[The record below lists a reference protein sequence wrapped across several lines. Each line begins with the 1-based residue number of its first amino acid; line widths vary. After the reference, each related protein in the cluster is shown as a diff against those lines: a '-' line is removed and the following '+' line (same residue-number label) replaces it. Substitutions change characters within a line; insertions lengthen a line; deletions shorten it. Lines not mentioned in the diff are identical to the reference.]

1 MKVVTSFLA
10 FFIAT
15 VFLTM
20 GAFAGDDPSI
30 PASEKDKIKTTMVNY
45 IKGNSTSNG
54 NFLIQDS
61 KTKKTMHLKFDHV
74 HKGVVKH
81 DDGFLACVDMLMGS
95 AVVDLDFVVSKEEGE
110 YRVSKI
116 AIHKVDGVKRK
127 GHLDH

>member
-10 FFIAT
+10 FFVVT
-15 VFLTM
+15 VFFTI

-30 PASEKDKIKTTMVNY
+30 PASEKDETKNTIVNY

-54 NFLIQDS
+54 NLLIQDP
-61 KTKKTMHLKFDHV
+61 KTKKTMHLKFDYV

-81 DDGFLACVDMLMGS
+81 NDGFLACVDMLIGS
-95 AVVDLDFVVSKEEGE
+95 AIVDLDFVVSKEDGE